1 MNAEPRSN
9 SDEYSGGI
17 VFNRSERTIYLFKPR
32 LSPEDEVALRFSRIL
47 DELGVKYAI
56 VAGYIAILLGRS
68 RGTEYIDF
76 IAIPL
81 TEDEFVELCRELAK
95 EGFTLMRGD
104 IGSDTSVRL
113 IHRDYLVKGY
123 SIRFMYRDTIF
134 PNIEFKFSS
143 TTIHGYAITN
153 SYKAIINNEHMVKV
167 SPPELQIAYKLYSGS
182 DKDIGD
188 AVYLYTILRD
198 SIDSSELEKWCREL
212 GVNCSILEGA

>member
-1 MNAEPRSN
+1 MQ
-9 SDEYSGGI
+9 
-17 VFNRSERTIYLFKPR
+17 
-32 LSPEDEVALRFSRIL
+32 
-47 DELGVKYAI
+47 
-56 VAGYIAILLGRS
+56 
-68 RGTEYIDF
+68 
-76 IAIPL
+76 
-81 TEDEFVELCRELAK
+81 
-95 EGFTLMRGD
+95 GD

-113 IHRDYLVKGY
+113 IRRDYLVKGY

-143 TTIHGYAITN
+143 TTMHGYVITN
-153 SYKAIINNEHMVKV
+153 SYKAIINNGHVVKI
-167 SPPELQIAYKLYSGS
+167 SPPELQIAYKLYLGS

>member
-1 MNAEPRSN
+1 MKAIHNPESPRGDRGN
-9 SDEYSGGI
+9 RPETRPGGEQ
-17 VFNRSERTIYLFKPR
+17 ERMYPQTNEQPKGSPR
-32 LSPEDEVALRFSRIL
+32 LKGGEEVR
-47 DELGVKYAI
+47 
-56 VAGYIAILLGRS
+56 
-68 RGTEYIDF
+68 
-76 IAIPL
+76 
-81 TEDEFVELCRELAK
+81 
-95 EGFTLMRGD
+95 LMQGD

-153 SYKAIINNEHMVKV
+153 SYKAIINNEHVVKI
-167 SPPELQIAYKLYSGS
+167 SPPELQIAYKLYLGS

-198 SIDSSELEKWCREL
+198 NIDSSELEKWCREL